1 MRTTYGILAVIA
13 TVAAACMMVIPA
25 EAADACI
32 TTDSTLLSTVEAK
45 IVRHGTETGR
55 TDLHE
60 MFTQSYNTMKGNDTY
75 TTSDIKARPDKQG
88 SNWQG
93 AGPNELWQKV
103 YSELDRLEACRDA
116 AATPA
121 DTTPPVLTL
130 TGDATVIISAGT
142 AYTDAGATCTDDT
155 DGAISP
161 ISSGTVDISTPGNYA
176 ISYSCTDTA
185 GNAAAPVARTVLVA
199 DTTPPV
205 LTLTGGT
212 TSTID
217 LGTTYTAPVATCTD
231 NVDGAISPVSSGT
244 VDASTAGTYS
254 ISYSCTDTAGNKA
267 TQLLLVTVEPP
278 KELQVVRS
286 IVVSAPANVTQG
298 DSFTVSTAFNNFG
311 GQSISTFG
319 VTYSNATDGSFV
331 TFPSFTAT
339 DDDSFVGGVHNGTVF
354 TTLPTGVVID
364 SSGLSGVW
372 YFKVSALLAGS
383 FELLTSNPVAVNV
396 VPPPPPSIVLSAP
409 SSVIQG
415 EDFTISTAFNN
426 FAGQNVT
433 ALTLAYSDSPG
444 GTFAAVASQSLSGHV
459 YNGAVYTTLPTGVTV
474 GSTGLSGHVYFR
486 LQADLQGGGSVVSDT
501 VPVDVRSMLRD
512 TPPSDSIVYILKT
525 STQSDRACFNVHW
538 VPVSD
543 TVTGHRLYIFMSTS
557 GSTDLPDPYTIS
569 VGGHDAEP
577 VSGSSYLV
585 SLSPSARPTVVC
597 VPGNS
602 GDWITLR
609 VDDALMGKHFSD
621 THVSGVLSRT
631 MYVD

>member
-1 MRTTYGILAVIA
+1 MRTTYGVIVAIAAV
-13 TVAAACMMVIPA
+13 VAVCTMAIPA

-60 MFTQSYNTMKGNDTY
+60 MFTQSYNTMKGNGTY
-75 TTSDIKARPDKQG
+75 TTADIKARPDKQG

-212 TSTID
+212 TGTI
-217 LGTTYTAPVATCTD
+217 TTGSLYTAPVATCTD

-244 VDASTAGTYS
+244 VDTSTAGTYRV
-254 ISYSCTDTAGNKA
+254 SYSCTDAGGN
-267 TQLLLVTVEPP
+267 TDMFFLFVTVEPP

-286 IVVSAPANVTQG
+286 IVLSAPANVTQG
-298 DSFTVSTAFNNFG
+298 DSFVLSTSFNNF
-311 GQSISTFG
+311 QFISSIG
-319 VTYSNATDGSFV
+319 VSSSNATDGEFTTLSSFD
-331 TFPSFTAT
+331 SS
-339 DDDSFVGGVHNGTVF
+339 DDDNYVGAVYNGTVF
-354 TTLPTGVVID
+354 TTLPTGIVLD
-364 SSGLSGVW
+364 SSGLSGVV
-372 YFKVSALLAGS
+372 YFKLTALLPVS
-383 FELLTSNPVAVNV
+383 FDLVVSDPVAVNV
-396 VPPPPPSIVLSAP
+396 VPPPPPSISLSPP

-415 EDFTISTAFNN
+415 EDFTISTAFSN

-433 ALTLAYSDSPG
+433 SIGLVYSDSPG
-444 GTFAAVASQSLSGHV
+444 GTFQALPTYTFSGHV
-459 YNGAVYTTLPTGVTV
+459 YDGTVFTTLPTSITGN
-474 GSTGLSGHVYFR
+474 STGLEGNVYFR
-486 LQADLQGGGSVVSDT
+486 VSASVDGGPILSDPIL
-501 VPVDVRSMLRD
+501 VNFRSLLRD

-525 STQSDRACFNVHW
+525 HTQSDRACFNVHW

-543 TVTGHRLYIFMSTS
+543 TITGHRLYIFMSTS

-631 MYVD
+631 MYSQDRK